1 MSSLSFRSS
10 RPDRWVQP
18 KGNGDASLRLQAHG
32 KIQPMH
38 QPTFLQRLFGL
49 R

>member
-1 MSSLSFRSS
+1 MTSLSFRSS

-18 KGNGDASLRLQAHG
+18 KGVDDASLRYQVHG
-32 KIQPMH
+32 RIQPMH